1 MANQL
6 NAGRFSVQNLT
17 EANAFIFRITHI
29 KNVPWI
35 LRNGLHCKNSP
46 VQDPYF
52 VGIGNEDLIQ
62 KRTVKPVPI
71 APHGT
76 LSDYVPF
83 YFTPHSPMMYNIH
96 TGYGGITQRRNDEI
110 VIMASSLHKLSK
122 DGVQFVFTDRHAYL
136 AAAEFSSNLADL
148 ATLDWEI
155 LKDRDFKRD
164 AEYPDKVERYQA
176 EALVHQEMAV
186 ESLLGIAASSPQV
199 ADSLARMIEH
209 AERQLRVV
217 VKPTWYF

>member
-1 MANQL
+1 M
-6 NAGRFSVQNLT
+6 QNLT

-29 KNVPWI
+29 ANVPWI
-35 LRNGLHCKNSP
+35 LANGLHCKTSAA
-46 VQDPYF
+46 QDPNF
-52 VGIGNEDLIQ
+52 VSIGNEDLIQ

-71 APHGT
+71 APYGT

-96 TGYGGITQRRNDEI
+96 TGYGGITQRRNAEI

-136 AAAEFSSNLADL
+136 TAAEFSSNVADL
-148 ATLDWEI
+148 STLDWDI
-155 LKDRDFKRD
+155 LRDRDFKRD

-176 EALVHQEMAV
+176 EALVHQNV
-186 ESLLGIAASSPQV
+186 PVQSLLGIAACSAQV
-199 ADSLARMIEH
+199 AESLTDMI
-209 AERQLRVV
+209 AAAGANLKVV